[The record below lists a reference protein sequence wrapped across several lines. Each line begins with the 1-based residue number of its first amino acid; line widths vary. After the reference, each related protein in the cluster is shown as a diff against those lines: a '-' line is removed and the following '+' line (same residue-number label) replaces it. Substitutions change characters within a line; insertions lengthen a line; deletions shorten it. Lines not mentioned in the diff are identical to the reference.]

1 MLPFRKQNNAYI
13 KSNAL
18 MTTMEPLSIRTLTE
32 KDIEF
37 AYELNTTEQWND
49 RKEDLLRMYNYE
61 PKGCFIAE
69 LQKKPIGHIFSVS
82 YGKLGWIGL
91 LIVKTEHRRKGTAT
105 QLMKRAVDYL
115 LQCGVETIKLEAV
128 PEMAELYRKLGFIDE
143 CDSLRFSKTLAK
155 PDLQAKDGPAPI
167 KKENIS
173 EIAEFDEKFFGA
185 NRTKVLASLF
195 KENTQL
201 CLAAY
206 DREAVD
212 GYIMCRKAKNGFK
225 IGPFVCNPENTQ
237 TADDLL
243 QALANRLV
251 STTLYVGLPAT
262 NKNAVD
268 LLTKRGFTRY
278 SMSIR
283 MRLGQELKNERV
295 QGVFGIGGPMKG

>member
-1 MLPFRKQNNAYI
+1 
-13 KSNAL
+13 
-18 MTTMEPLSIRTLTE
+18 
-32 KDIEF
+32 
-37 AYELNTTEQWND
+37 
-49 RKEDLLRMYNYE
+49 
-61 PKGCFIAE
+61 
-69 LQKKPIGHIFSVS
+69 
-82 YGKLGWIGL
+82 
-91 LIVKTEHRRKGTAT
+91 
-105 QLMKRAVDYL
+105 MKRAVDYL

-155 PDLQAKDGPAPI
+155 PDLQAKDGLAPI